1 MSTVNSA
8 PKSPRSMADP
18 AASLPA
24 SATPFRRT
32 SIPLVPLLPTLV
44 MIFAIAA
51 FAYWTQYGVAKSRY
65 WVLHSYRVQG
75 ELQALKLELAELRG
89 TAPASAIS
97 ADPTQVQ
104 LLRKHA
110 DKLSSIT
117 QELSTLTADNPIQ
130 QARLR
135 EFETSSEGYVAKLEK
150 IADATSGQARL
161 SPGAT
166 AAVRELDVQ
175 ELQLDDRANA
185 MDEEERI
192 LLDRRLA
199 KGDHL
204 FWRNGSMFGL
214 AFVAALIL
222 LAYNFRLL
230 TREVA
235 STKELERLQRENA
248 QGYRSLSAR
257 ILELQD
263 AERRKVA
270 RELHDSV
277 RQYLLGLKISL
288 EQFQHNNSSRSDEEA
303 KLLAEI
309 LDLTDRCISEVRTV
323 SHLLH
328 PPLLDEVG
336 LESAAQWYAEGF
348 AARCGLQV
356 SLKIAKIEGR
366 LPKEVELTLGLL
378 RLNTASLVT

>member
-1 MSTVNSA
+1 M
-8 PKSPRSMADP
+8 
-18 AASLPA
+18 
-24 SATPFRRT
+24 
-32 SIPLVPLLPTLV
+32 
-44 MIFAIAA
+44 
-51 FAYWTQYGVAKSRY
+51 
-65 WVLHSYRVQG
+65 QG

-89 TAPASAIS
+89 TALASAIS

-356 SLKIAKIEGR
+356 SLKIAKIEDR

-378 RLNTASLVT
+378 RLNTVSLVT